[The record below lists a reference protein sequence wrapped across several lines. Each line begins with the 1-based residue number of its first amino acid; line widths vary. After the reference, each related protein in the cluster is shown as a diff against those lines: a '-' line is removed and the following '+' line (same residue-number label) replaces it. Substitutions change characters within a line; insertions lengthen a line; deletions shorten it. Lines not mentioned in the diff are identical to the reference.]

1 MKPKGKSFV
10 QMIREMKEMQ
20 GKLGMKIAI
29 LVGKNE
35 G

>member
-1 MKPKGKSFV
+1 MKVKAKSFV